1 MKWRKLKDERD
12 PKDARLK
19 DEGRHPVALVLRV
32 SFVIGTIRGARNVTE
47 DVLPYVVCR
56 SEGSQ
61 AELALWQ
68 LATGQRA
75 VALFLSEETAAA
87 YRATAHPEAEWRVF
101 RPARETLVQLLRMGY
116 QSGILY
122 AVLDPERDRAKR
134 IFVLEQV
141 LAAAEAS

>member
-1 MKWRKLKDERD
+1 
-12 PKDARLK
+12 
-19 DEGRHPVALVLRV
+19 
-32 SFVIGTIRGARNVTE
+32 VTE
-47 DVLPYVVCR
+47 DILPYVVCR
-56 SEGSQ
+56 PEGGQ
-61 AELALWQ
+61 AECALWQ

-75 VALFLSEETAAA
+75 VALFLSEDAATA
-87 YRATAHPEAEWRVF
+87 YRAAAHPGPEWRIF
-101 RPARETLVQLLRMGY
+101 RPAREALLQLLRAGY